1 MLDIGGWEFLVVAFV
16 LVMVVGPK
24 ELPKMLRGFTGMM
37 RQIRRAAN
45 EFTSSMTDL
54 ANEADVADL
63 KKTLDQ
69 AKSGNLD
76 EIADAID
83 PTGGVGETV
92 GSLKDSIGKD
102 VAGDDVKGIGAI
114 AKDAG
119 DEMAAAT
126 KTPEPAP
133 DKATA
138 TNTSAKTSLSTAEKA
153 KS

>member
-1 MLDIGGWEFLVVAFV
+1 MLDIGGWEFLIVAFV

-24 ELPKMLRGFTGMM
+24 ELPKMLRGFTGIV

-45 EFTSSMTDL
+45 DFTNSMTDL
-54 ANEADVADL
+54 ANEADMADL

-102 VAGDDVKGIGAI
+102 AAGDDVKNIGTI
-114 AKDAG
+114 AMEAG

-126 KTPEPAP
+126 KSTEAAP
-133 DKATA
+133 VGQTA
-138 TNTSAKTSLSTAEKA
+138 KKEK
-153 KS
+153 S

>member
-1 MLDIGGWEFLVVAFV
+1 MLDIGGWEFLIVAFV

-24 ELPKMLRGFTGMM
+24 ELPKMLRGFTGIM

-54 ANEADVADL
+54 ANEADMADL

-102 VAGDDVKGIGAI
+102 AADDDVKDIGTI
-114 AKDAG
+114 AKVAG
-119 DEMAAAT
+119 DEMVAAT
-126 KTPEPAP
+126 KSPEAQPS
-133 DKATA
+133 KQ
-138 TNTSAKTSLSTAEKA
+138 SAKKA
-153 KS
+153 KI

>member
-1 MLDIGGWEFLVVAFV
+1 MLDIGGWEFLVVAFI

-24 ELPKMLRGFTGMM
+24 ELPKMLRGFTGIM

-45 EFTSSMTDL
+45 DFTSSMTDL
-54 ANEADVADL
+54 ANEADMADL

-92 GSLKDSIGKD
+92 GSVKDSISKD
-102 VAGDDVKGIGAI
+102 AAGDDVKDIGTI
-114 AKDAG
+114 AKEAG

-126 KTPEPAP
+126 KSPEAEPARQ
-133 DKATA
+133 TA
-138 TNTSAKTSLSTAEKA
+138 KKA

>member
-1 MLDIGGWEFLVVAFV
+1 MLDIGGWEFLVVAFI

-24 ELPKMLRGFTGMM
+24 ELPKMLRGFTGIM

-45 EFTSSMTDL
+45 DFTSSMTDL
-54 ANEADVADL
+54 ANEADMADL

-92 GSLKDSIGKD
+92 GSVKDSISKD
-102 VAGDDVKGIGAI
+102 AAGDDVKDIGTI
-114 AKDAG
+114 AKEAG

-126 KTPEPAP
+126 KSPEAEPARQTV
-133 DKATA
+133 K
-138 TNTSAKTSLSTAEKA
+138 KA

>member
-1 MLDIGGWEFLVVAFV
+1 MLDIGGWEFLIVAFV

-24 ELPKMLRGFTGMM
+24 ELPKMLRGFTSIM

-54 ANEADVADL
+54 ANEADMADL

-76 EIADAID
+76 EIANAID

-92 GSLKDSIGKD
+92 DSLKDSVGKGA
-102 VAGDDVKGIGAI
+102 VGDDVKDIGTI
-114 AKDAG
+114 AKVAG

-126 KTPEPAP
+126 KSPEVEPT
-133 DKATA
+133 KQTA
-138 TNTSAKTSLSTAEKA
+138 KKA
-153 KS
+153 KI

>member
-1 MLDIGGWEFLVVAFV
+1 MLDIGGWEFLVVAFI

-24 ELPKMLRGFTGMM
+24 ELPKMLRGFTGIM

-45 EFTSSMTDL
+45 DFTSSMTDL
-54 ANEADVADL
+54 ANEADMADL
-63 KKTLDQ
+63 KKTLDK

-92 GSLKDSIGKD
+92 GSVKDSISKD
-102 VAGDDVKGIGAI
+102 ATGDDVKDIGTI
-114 AKDAG
+114 AKETG

-126 KTPEPAP
+126 KSPEAEPARQ
-133 DKATA
+133 TA
-138 TNTSAKTSLSTAEKA
+138 KKA

>member
-24 ELPKMLRGFTGMM
+24 ELPKMLRGFTGIM

-54 ANEADVADL
+54 ANEADMADL

-69 AKSGNLD
+69 AKSGNLG

-102 VAGDDVKGIGAI
+102 AAGDDVKDIGTI
-114 AKDAG
+114 AKEAG

-126 KTPEPAP
+126 KSPEAEPASQ
-133 DKATA
+133 TA
-138 TNTSAKTSLSTAEKA
+138 KKA

>member
-24 ELPKMLRGFTGMM
+24 ELPKMLRGFTGIM

-92 GSLKDSIGKD
+92 GNLKDSIGKD
-102 VAGDDVKGIGAI
+102 VVGDDVKGIGAI
-114 AKDAG
+114 ARDAG

-126 KTPEPAP
+126 KSPEPAP
-133 DKATA
+133 EKATA
-138 TNTSAKTSLSTAEKA
+138 TNTSANTSVSTAEKA

>member
-1 MLDIGGWEFLVVAFV
+1 MLDIGGWEFLVVAFI

-24 ELPKMLRGFTGMM
+24 ELPKMLRGFTGIM

-45 EFTSSMTDL
+45 DFTSSMTDL
-54 ANEADVADL
+54 ANEADMADL

-83 PTGGVGETV
+83 PTGGVSETV

-102 VAGDDVKGIGAI
+102 AAGDDVKDIGTI
-114 AKDAG
+114 AKEAG

-126 KTPEPAP
+126 KSPEAEPARQ
-133 DKATA
+133 TA
-138 TNTSAKTSLSTAEKA
+138 KKA

>member
-24 ELPKMLRGFTGMM
+24 ELPKMLRGFTGIM

-76 EIADAID
+76 EIANAID

-92 GSLKDSIGKD
+92 DSLKESIGKD

-119 DEMAAAT
+119 NEMAAAT
-126 KTPEPAP
+126 KTPELAP

-138 TNTSAKTSLSTAEKA
+138 TNTSVNTAKKA

>member
-1 MLDIGGWEFLVVAFV
+1 MLDIGGWEFLVVAFI

-24 ELPKMLRGFTGMM
+24 ELPKMLRGFTGIM

-45 EFTSSMTDL
+45 DFTSSMTDL
-54 ANEADVADL
+54 ANEADMADL

-83 PTGGVGETV
+83 PTGGVGETFGNV
-92 GSLKDSIGKD
+92 KDSISKD
-102 VAGDDVKGIGAI
+102 AAGDDVKDIGTI
-114 AKDAG
+114 AKEAG

-126 KTPEPAP
+126 KSPEAEPARQ
-133 DKATA
+133 TA
-138 TNTSAKTSLSTAEKA
+138 KKA

>member
-1 MLDIGGWEFLVVAFV
+1 MLDIGGWEFLIVAFV

-24 ELPKMLRGFTGMM
+24 ELPKMLRGFTGIM

-92 GSLKDSIGKD
+92 GNLKDSIGKD
-102 VAGDDVKGIGAI
+102 VVGDDVKGIGAI
-114 AKDAG
+114 ARDAG

-126 KTPEPAP
+126 KSPEPAP
-133 DKATA
+133 EKATA
-138 TNTSAKTSLSTAEKA
+138 TNTSANTSVSTAEKA

>member
-24 ELPKMLRGFTGMM
+24 ELPKMLRGFTGIM

-54 ANEADVADL
+54 ANEADMADL

-92 GSLKDSIGKD
+92 GSLKVSIGKD
-102 VAGDDVKGIGAI
+102 AAGDDVKDIGTI
-114 AKDAG
+114 AKEAG

-126 KTPEPAP
+126 KSPEAEPASQTV
-133 DKATA
+133 K
-138 TNTSAKTSLSTAEKA
+138 KA

>member
-1 MLDIGGWEFLVVAFV
+1 MLDIGGWEFLIVAFV

-24 ELPKMLRGFTGMM
+24 ELPKMLRGFTGIV

-45 EFTSSMTDL
+45 DFTNSMTDL
-54 ANEADVADL
+54 ANEADMADL

-102 VAGDDVKGIGAI
+102 AAGDDVKNIGTI
-114 AKDAG
+114 AKEAG
-119 DEMAAAT
+119 DKMAAAT
-126 KTPEPAP
+126 KSPEAEPASQ
-133 DKATA
+133 TA
-138 TNTSAKTSLSTAEKA
+138 KKA

>member
-24 ELPKMLRGFTGMM
+24 ELPKMLRGFTGIM

-76 EIADAID
+76 EIAEAID

-92 GSLKDSIGKD
+92 GSRQDSIGKD

>member
-24 ELPKMLRGFTGMM
+24 ELPKMLRGFTGIM

-63 KKTLDQ
+63 KKSLDQ

-92 GSLKDSIGKD
+92 ASVKDSIGKD
-102 VAGDDVKGIGAI
+102 VAGDDVKGISAI

-133 DKATA
+133 DKGTA
-138 TNTSAKTSLSTAEKA
+138 TNTSVGTAEKA

>member
-1 MLDIGGWEFLVVAFV
+1 MLDIGGWEFLVVAFI

-24 ELPKMLRGFTGMM
+24 ELPKMLRGFTGIM

-45 EFTSSMTDL
+45 DFTSSMTDL
-54 ANEADVADL
+54 ANEADMADL

-92 GSLKDSIGKD
+92 GSVRDSIIKD
-102 VAGDDVKGIGAI
+102 ATGDDVKDIGTI
-114 AKDAG
+114 AKEAG
-119 DEMAAAT
+119 DEMTAAT
-126 KTPEPAP
+126 KSPKAEPARQ
-133 DKATA
+133 TA
-138 TNTSAKTSLSTAEKA
+138 KKA

>member
-24 ELPKMLRGFTGMM
+24 ELPKMLRGFTGIM

-54 ANEADVADL
+54 ANEADMADL

-92 GSLKDSIGKD
+92 GSLKVSIGKD
-102 VAGDDVKGIGAI
+102 AAGDDVKDIGTI
-114 AKDAG
+114 AKEAG

-126 KTPEPAP
+126 KSPEAEPASQ
-133 DKATA
+133 TA
-138 TNTSAKTSLSTAEKA
+138 KKA

>member
-1 MLDIGGWEFLVVAFV
+1 MLDIGGWEFLIVAFV

-24 ELPKMLRGFTGMM
+24 ELPKMLRGFTSIM

-54 ANEADVADL
+54 ANEADMADL

-76 EIADAID
+76 EIANAID

-92 GSLKDSIGKD
+92 DSLKDSVGKG
-102 VAGDDVKGIGAI
+102 AGGDDVKDIGTI
-114 AKDAG
+114 AKVTG
-119 DEMAAAT
+119 EELAAAT
-126 KTPEPAP
+126 KSPEVESTKQA
-133 DKATA
+133 
-138 TNTSAKTSLSTAEKA
+138 AKKM
-153 KS
+153 KN

>member
-1 MLDIGGWEFLVVAFV
+1 MLDIGGWEFLVVAFI

-24 ELPKMLRGFTGMM
+24 ELPKMLRGFTSIM

-45 EFTSSMTDL
+45 DFTSSMTDL
-54 ANEADVADL
+54 ANEADMADL
-63 KKTLDQ
+63 KKTFDK

-92 GSLKDSIGKD
+92 GSVKDSISKD
-102 VAGDDVKGIGAI
+102 AAGDDVKDIGTI
-114 AKDAG
+114 AKEAG

-126 KTPEPAP
+126 KSPEAEPVRQ
-133 DKATA
+133 TA
-138 TNTSAKTSLSTAEKA
+138 KKA

>member
-24 ELPKMLRGFTGMM
+24 ELPKMLRGFTGIM

-133 DKATA
+133 DKANA
-138 TNTSAKTSLSTAEKA
+138 TNTSVSTAEKA

>member
-24 ELPKMLRGFTGMM
+24 ELPKMLRGFTGIM

-83 PTGGVGETV
+83 PTGGVGQAV
-92 GSLKDSIGKD
+92 GSMKDSIGKD
-102 VAGDDVKGIGAI
+102 VTGDEVKGIGTI

-138 TNTSAKTSLSTAEKA
+138 TNTSVGTAEKA

>member
-24 ELPKMLRGFTGMM
+24 ELPRMLRGFTGLM
-37 RQIRRAAN
+37 RQVRRAAN
-45 EFTSSMTDL
+45 DFTSSMNDL

-69 AKSGNLD
+69 AKEGNLD
-76 EIADAID
+76 EIANAID
-83 PTGGVGETV
+83 PTGGVSETV
-92 GSLKDSIGKD
+92 GGLKDGVSKAMADDDFKDIGT
-102 VAGDDVKGIGAI
+102 I
-114 AKDAG
+114 ARETG

-126 KTPEPAP
+126 KTNDPPPAAQVT
-133 DKATA
+133 K
-138 TNTSAKTSLSTAEKA
+138 KV

>member
-24 ELPKMLRGFTGMM
+24 ELPKMLRGFTGIM

-92 GSLKDSIGKD
+92 GNLKDSIGKD

-126 KTPEPAP
+126 KTPEPVT

-138 TNTSAKTSLSTAEKA
+138 TNTSVSTAKKA

>member
-1 MLDIGGWEFLVVAFV
+1 
-16 LVMVVGPK
+16 MVVGPK

-92 GSLKDSIGKD
+92 GSLQDSIGKD

-126 KTPEPAP
+126 KIPEPAP

-138 TNTSAKTSLSTAEKA
+138 TTTSAKTSLSTAEKA

>member
-1 MLDIGGWEFLVVAFV
+1 MLDIGGWEFLVVAFI

-24 ELPKMLRGFTGMM
+24 ELPKMLRGFTGIM

-45 EFTSSMTDL
+45 DFTSSMTDL
-54 ANEADVADL
+54 ANEADMADL
-63 KKTLDQ
+63 KKTFDK

-92 GSLKDSIGKD
+92 GSVKDSISKD
-102 VAGDDVKGIGAI
+102 AAGDDVKDIGTI
-114 AKDAG
+114 AKEAG

-126 KTPEPAP
+126 KSPEAEPARQ
-133 DKATA
+133 TA
-138 TNTSAKTSLSTAEKA
+138 KKT

>member
-24 ELPKMLRGFTGMM
+24 ELPKMLRGFTGIM

-54 ANEADVADL
+54 ANEADMADL
-63 KKTLDQ
+63 KKTIDQ

-83 PTGGVGETV
+83 PTGGVGNTV

-102 VAGDDVKGIGAI
+102 AAGDDVKDIRTI
-114 AKDAG
+114 AKEAG

-126 KTPEPAP
+126 KSPEAEPASQ
-133 DKATA
+133 TA
-138 TNTSAKTSLSTAEKA
+138 KKA

>member
-24 ELPKMLRGFTGMM
+24 ELPKMLRSFTGIM

-45 EFTSSMTDL
+45 DFTSSMTDL

-69 AKSGNLD
+69 AKSGNLN

-83 PTGGVGETV
+83 PTGGVGETL
-92 GSLKDSIGKD
+92 GTLKDSVDKD
-102 VAGDDVKGIGAI
+102 VAGEDVKGIGGL
-114 AKDAG
+114 AKEVG
-119 DEMAAAT
+119 EEMAAASKST
-126 KTPEPAP
+126 EPKPAP
-133 DKATA
+133 Y
-138 TNTSAKTSLSTAEKA
+138 NTKKA
-153 KS
+153 KN

>member
-92 GSLKDSIGKD
+92 GSLQDSIGKD

-138 TNTSAKTSLSTAEKA
+138 TNTSANTSVSTAEKA

>member
-1 MLDIGGWEFLVVAFV
+1 MLDIGGWEFLIVAFV

-24 ELPKMLRGFTGMM
+24 ELPKMLRGFTSIM

-54 ANEADVADL
+54 ANEADMADL
-63 KKTLDQ
+63 KKTLDR

-102 VAGDDVKGIGAI
+102 AAGDDVKDIGTI
-114 AKDAG
+114 AKEAG

-126 KTPEPAP
+126 KSPEAEPAGQ
-133 DKATA
+133 TA
-138 TNTSAKTSLSTAEKA
+138 KKA